1 MNRLLRKRPALKG
14 HGLPRADGV
23 SDRVVGIC
31 LAARFMDELL
41 SALPTVLMPTIR
53 AQLGLSYTQVSLLGL
68 TLTYVSAII
77 EPINGLLIDL
87 WKRPW
92 LMAWGAAGIG
102 LATMIIGLAPT
113 LLLLLVGFAI
123 YGLASGPLAH
133 TADVVLVES
142 YPEAP
147 GRIYTRATALDT
159 VGALLGPLA
168 VTFTIWLGLD
178 WRWLMLALGSS
189 SLLYALLIL
198 RTGFPPKRGHA
209 QPDREQFWRS
219 LRSNLRAVLGN
230 RSAWRWLTF
239 LLVLAILESPMQ
251 FTAIWLREQV
261 GMSQALIGLYRALEM
276 AVGLMSLIYLDRWLG
291 RQTYRH
297 VLLVASVALLF
308 LYPAWLWL
316 PGIWPRFIL
325 SVPISFLFAVYW
337 PIGKAQSLTAVPGR
351 GGTIT
356 AVLSLF
362 GLVPLPLFFGL
373 LAEKFDLSRAM
384 LWIYAGATLT
394 MLFLA
399 WRMPAEAEGIV
410 TEE

>member
-1 MNRLLRKRPALKG
+1 MKRYA
-14 HGLPRADGV
+14 LPRADGV
-23 SDRVVGIC
+23 SDRVVGIA

-41 SALPTVLMPTIR
+41 SGLPTVLMPTIR

-68 TLTYVSAII
+68 TMAYVSAFI
-77 EPINGLLIDL
+77 EPVNGLLIDL

-102 LATMIIGLAPT
+102 LGTMVMGLAPT
-113 LLLLLVGFAI
+113 MALLLLGFAI

-142 YPEAP
+142 YPETP

-168 VTFTIWLGLD
+168 VTVTIWLGLE
-178 WRWLMLALGSS
+178 WRWLMVALGFS

-198 RTGFPPKRGHA
+198 RTRFPARRGHE
-209 QPDREQFWRS
+209 QHDGQQFWRS
-219 LRSNLRAVLGN
+219 LRGNLRAVLGN
-230 RSAWRWLTF
+230 RGARRWLAF
-239 LLVLAILESPMQ
+239 LFVLAILESPIQ

-261 GMSQALIGLYRALEM
+261 GMSQALIGLYRTLEM
-276 AVGLMSLIYLDRWLG
+276 AVGLVSLLYLDRWLS
-291 RQTYRH
+291 RRTYRR
-297 VLLVASVALLF
+297 VLLIASVMLLF

-325 SVPISFLFAVYW
+325 AIPISFLFAVFW
-337 PIGKAQSLTAVPGR
+337 PIGKAQSLAAVPGR

-356 AVLSLF
+356 AFQSLL

-373 LAEKFDLSRAM
+373 LAESIDLSRAM
-384 LWIYAGATLT
+384 LWVYAGAIL
-394 MLFLA
+394 MMILLA
-399 WRMPAEAEGIV
+399 WRMPVKAEKH
-410 TEE
+410 